1 MDKTLLVT
9 VYEPENRN
17 NWLVLYLH
25 GNSSSRLEA
34 TSIIKFLPFRYSLA
48 AFDFIGC
55 GHNLEADTISLGH
68 REAEQVESVVTFLEA
83 ARFKV
88 ILWGRSMGAAT
99 ALKFGRSTAIVADS
113 SFKSFRSLCKQV
125 AKKNA
130 PKYVPTCLVSCL
142 FPCVFSKLR
151 ADIR

>member
-1 MDKTLLVT
+1 
-9 VYEPENRN
+9 
-17 NWLVLYLH
+17 
-25 GNSSSRLEA
+25 
-34 TSIIKFLPFRYSLA
+34 
-48 AFDFIGC
+48 
-55 GHNLEADTISLGH
+55 
-68 REAEQVESVVTFLEA
+68 
-83 ARFKV
+83 
-88 ILWGRSMGAAT
+88 MGAAT